1 MFSLSSVMNDFQIFA
16 LKALRRIVKKCGL
29 AYLPPPMQRE
39 MDPDKA
45 SEIIYNLLTS
55 DSPCM
60 IARFGAFELATVVN
74 YLGIKQGERPLIEYI
89 RGEALDWWWNERLI
103 GYLNNNAGFFP
114 ATDQMLNR
122 FCRMMLEDAKEVDVL
137 ACWTTDVMRLADYTP
152 SDVVRTGLICIE
164 PYWAKK
170 PWSRALAGKRV
181 VVVHPFAELIEQQYR
196 EYRHELF
203 KNSDVLP
210 EFSLRA
216 IKAVQ
221 SLGGESSG
229 FGDWFEALDSMKK
242 AIDSEPYDIALIG
255 CGAYGFPLAA
265 HVKRTGHKAVHL
277 AGALQLLFGIR
288 GKRWDNPEY
297 AGNSDGT
304 YANYNTLWN
313 GSWVYPDTSLK
324 VKNSQNIE
332 GGCYW

>member
-1 MFSLSSVMNDFQIFA
+1 MFSLSSGMNDFQIFA
-16 LKALRRIVKKCGL
+16 LKAFRRMVKKCGL

-45 SEIIYNLLTS
+45 SEIIYNLLI
-55 DSPCM
+55 DDKPCM
-60 IARFGAFELATVVN
+60 IARFGSTELSAIIN
-74 YLGIKQGERPLIEYI
+74 YLGVSSDEHSVWKYI
-89 RGEALDWWWNERLI
+89 RGEQPEWWWNGSI
-103 GYLNNNAGFFP
+103 MSQMQQWSGFFP
-114 ATDQMLNR
+114 PTSQMLNM

-152 SDVVRTGLICIE
+152 ADVVRTGLICIE
-164 PYWAKK
+164 PYWAKR

-196 EYRHELF
+196 EHRHELF

-210 EFSLRA
+210 DFSLRV

-221 SLGGESSG
+221 SLGGESSEYS
-229 FGDWFEALDSMKK
+229 DWFEALDSMKK
-242 AIDSEPYDIALIG
+242 AIDSEPYDIAIIG

-313 GSWVYPDTSLK
+313 GAWVYPDTSLK
-324 VKNSQNIE
+324 VKNSHKIE

>member
-1 MFSLSSVMNDFQIFA
+1 MNRFQIFA

-29 AYLPPPMQRE
+29 AYLPPAMQRE
-39 MDPDKA
+39 MDSDKA
-45 SEIIYNLLTS
+45 SEIIYNLLI
-55 DSPCM
+55 DEKPCM
-60 IARFGAFELATVVN
+60 IARFGSTELSAIIN
-74 YLGIKQGERPLIEYI
+74 YIGVSSDDHSVWKFI
-89 RGEALDWWWNERLI
+89 RGEQPEWWWNKSVM
-103 GYLNNNAGFFP
+103 NQMQQWSGFFP
-114 ATDQMLNR
+114 PTEQMLNR
-122 FCRMMLEDAKEVDVL
+122 FSRMMLEDAREVDVL
-137 ACWTTDVMRLADYTP
+137 ACWTTDVMRVADCTP
-152 SDVVRTGLICIE
+152 TDVVRTGLVCIE
-164 PYWAKK
+164 PYWAKN

-181 VVVHPFAELIEQQYR
+181 VVVHPFAELMEQQYR
-196 EYRHELF
+196 DHRHELF

-210 EFSLRA
+210 EFSLRV

-229 FGDWFEALDSMKK
+229 FGDWFEALDSMKR

-297 AGNSDGT
+297 GAKSLGRSSAYLSELFNE
-304 YANYNTLWN
+304 N
-313 GSWVYPDTSLK
+313 WVYPSDNY
-324 VKNSQNIE
+324 VPKNSKSIE
-332 GGCYW
+332 DGCYW